1 MTGMKTQKIDN
12 AYVREIIRSLMRGI
26 VIFLF
31 SIGIIVSGDRE
42 RLFSLLITNQLPF
55 NEIFAIFTFL
65 FSSVYIWYYTCKGA
79 RIMRR
84 RLQIWIGY
92 TRAVVLTTFVIMA
105 HQYF

>member
-1 MTGMKTQKIDN
+1 MKRQKIDN
-12 AYVREIIRSLMRGI
+12 AYIREVIQCLMRGVI
-26 VIFLF
+26 IFLL
-31 SIGIIVSGDRE
+31 SMGIIVSGDRE
-42 RLFSLLITNQLPF
+42 GLLSLLITNQLPF
-55 NEIFAIFTFL
+55 SEIFAMFTFL
-65 FSSVYIWYYTCKGA
+65 FSGIYIWYYTCKGA